1 MDFSS
6 RMVVLLAAMRRQRN
20 GAVADEMRCYGVACG
35 LNYGVSLP
43 TLRSIARA
51 QTPDHD
57 FARFLFRQD
66 VRELRLAALHIALP
80 DALTV
85 DDAAFWA
92 EGLSNSEIAEEAAFA
107 LLCRSAVFPRLFD
120 RWIVGD
126 TLFPAYA
133 ALMAAA
139 RRPSAPVGWCDAA
152 VDAVV
157 RWAVLVGQGG
167 QPDYAVRLIAQGAVA
182 LLAALGARG
191 GADRQ
196 RVLDAAARGDDI
208 PALLF
213 VREELAWR
221 LEAL

>member
-1 MDFSS
+1 MDSTS
-6 RMVVLLAAMRRQRN
+6 RMVALLAAMRRQRN
-20 GAVADEMRCYGVACG
+20 GAVADEMRCYGAAYG

-43 TLRSIARA
+43 TLRAIARA

-66 VRELRLAALHIALP
+66 VRELRLAAFHIALP
-80 DALTV
+80 GALTV

-92 EGLSNSEIAEEAAFA
+92 EGLSNSELAEEAAFA
-107 LLCRSAVFPRLFD
+107 LLSRSAVFPRLFGLWSADD
-120 RWIVGD
+120 R
-126 TLFPAYA
+126 LFPAYA

-139 RRPSAPVGWCDAA
+139 RWPAAPVGWCDAA

-157 RWAVLVGQGG
+157 RRAVLVEQGG
-167 QPDYAVRLIAQGAVA
+167 QPDYALRLIARGAVA
-182 LLAALGARG
+182 LLAALGTRSESDRQAVSRAVARG
-191 GADRQ
+191 G
-196 RVLDAAARGDDI
+196 DI

-221 LEAL
+221 LEEV

>member
-1 MDFSS
+1 
-6 RMVVLLAAMRRQRN
+6 
-20 GAVADEMRCYGVACG
+20 
-35 LNYGVSLP
+35 
-43 TLRSIARA
+43 
-51 QTPDHD
+51 
-57 FARFLFRQD
+57 
-66 VRELRLAALHIALP
+66 
-80 DALTV
+80 
-85 DDAAFWA
+85 
-92 EGLSNSEIAEEAAFA
+92 
-107 LLCRSAVFPRLFD
+107 
-120 RWIVGD
+120 
-126 TLFPAYA
+126 
-133 ALMAAA
+133 MAAA

-157 RWAVLVGQGG
+157 RWAVLAG